1 MTSIIRQTN
10 LAQMIDLAADR
21 ARYDEC
27 AKKLLTYKAVIA
39 WILKSC
45 TKEFSQYGVQ
55 YICDNCLKEEAEVST
70 HAVHQD
76 ELDKDNKL
84 DGDERG
90 EGMNTESNSIQE
102 HTIYYDI
109 RLPAFL
115 PKSNEIVRLILNLE
129 IQLDDTP
136 GYPIVKRGFYYC
148 GRMVSEQY
156 GTVFTDEH
164 YEKIQKVYSIW
175 ICPDPA
181 KKRKNGIFRYHTV
194 EDSVRGNSFVKSE
207 AYDLM
212 EVVILNLGDAD
223 ESSDLEILDLLN
235 VLFSTTATPEEKK
248 KRLNDEFDIA
258 MTAEFES
265 EVRDMCNL
273 SKALVEQGIEQ
284 GIERGIEQGIGK
296 GIEQKNLSLA
306 KMMIEGNEPIDKIAK
321 YTGYGIDRIK
331 EIAEQMKTPVSV

>member
-1 MTSIIRQTN
+1 MERQTGI
-10 LAQMIDLAADR
+10 AQTIELAADR

-45 TKEFSQYGVQ
+45 TKEFSQYSVKF
-55 YICDNCLKEEAEVST
+55 ICDNCL
-70 HAVHQD
+70 
-76 ELDKDNKL
+76 
-84 DGDERG
+84 
-90 EGMNTESNSIQE
+90 
-102 HTIYYDI
+102 
-109 RLPAFL
+109 
-115 PKSNEIVRLILNLE
+115 NEDLE
-129 IQLDDTP
+129 IQLNDTP
-136 GYPIVKRGFYYC
+136 GYPLVTRGFYYC
-148 GRMVSEQY
+148 ARMISEQY

-164 YEKIQKVYSIW
+164 YEDIQKVYSIW

-181 KKRKNGIFRYHTV
+181 KKRRNGIFKYHTV
-194 EDSVRGNSFVKSE
+194 QDTIVGDSDVKSE
-207 AYDLM
+207 SYDLM

-223 ESSDLEILDLLN
+223 ESSELEILDLLN

-284 GIERGIEQGIGK
+284 
-296 GIEQKNLSLA
+296 KNLSLA
-306 KMMIEGNEPIDKIAK
+306 KMMLENNEPIDKIAK
-321 YTGYGIDRIK
+321 YTGYGIDKVK
-331 EIAEQMKTPVSV
+331 EIAEQMKTPLSV